1 MSENILE
8 KIIKKKIEKIDH
20 LKKSINLDQLND
32 HININSSFINFNE
45 KIPNNIQSLFSLKFI
60 PFQKKYTVNTQKGN

>member
-20 LKKSINLDQLND
+20 LKKSIN
-32 HININSSFINFNE
+32 FE
-45 KIPNNIQSLFSLKFI
+45 P
-60 PFQKKYTVNTQKGN
+60 T

>member
-20 LKKSINLDQLND
+20 LKKSINLNQLND
-32 HININSSFINFNE
+32 LINVNIAQSMLSPTISYNKNIHSVNNFLTNDL
-45 KIPNNIQSLFSLKFI
+45 KPN
-60 PFQKKYTVNTQKGN
+60 

>member
-20 LKKSINLDQLND
+20 LKKSINLNQLND
-32 HININSSFINFNE
+32 LINVNNSFVNFI
-45 KIPNNIQSLFSLKFI
+45 
-60 PFQKKYTVNTQKGN
+60 V